1 MSLQSIIVVNTAPG
15 CNNFIEQ
22 QVSADTCNN
31 YIVRITPTTNAIGP
45 FNVYIGS
52 TGTTP
57 VYSAQTR
64 TQMINGVVVQLGPCV
79 TPTPTPTP
87 TVTGTPGTTPTQT
100 STPSPTPTNT
110 GTPPSTP
117 TQTPTPSVSP
127 TTTSTPTQ
135 TPSGSPTET
144 PTQTQTPTQTA
155 TPTNTPTYTPSETPT
170 NTPTGSPSQTPTETP
185 TQTQTP
191 TNTETPTQT
200 PTNTETPT
208 QTPTHTPTP
217 TPTESVFL
225 LEVLLQDGDTLF
237 LQNGQPLLQQQQ
249 GVPFLVSGGD
259 VSCPITPVSLTQ
271 TIYGLGT
278 FFEDNIFQF
287 FTDINLT
294 TPFNGGDLYYTNNSL
309 GCGAC
314 YQIDSNGYTSN
325 YVAPC

>member
-100 STPSPTPTNT
+100 PT
-110 GTPPSTP
+110 S
-117 TQTPTPSVSP
+117 
-127 TTTSTPTQ
+127 
-135 TPSGSPTET
+135 
-144 PTQTQTPTQTA
+144 
-155 TPTNTPTYTPSETPT
+155 SETPT
-170 NTPTGSPSQTPTETP
+170 NTPTPSITPSGSGTPTPTPTFTSTPTQTPTFTPSETPTETPTQTPTETP
-185 TQTQTP
+185 TQTATQTP
-191 TNTETPTQT
+191 TQTETPTQT
-200 PTNTETPT
+200 A
-208 QTPTHTPTP
+208 TPTHTPTP
-217 TPTESVFL
+217 SPTESIFL

-237 LQNGQPLLQQQQ
+237 LQNGEPLLQQQQ

-259 VSCPITPVSLTQ
+259 VSCPSTPVSLTQ

-294 TPFNGGDLYYTNNSL
+294 TPFNGGDLYYTNNSS

>member
-100 STPSPTPTNT
+100 PT
-110 GTPPSTP
+110 S
-117 TQTPTPSVSP
+117 
-127 TTTSTPTQ
+127 
-135 TPSGSPTET
+135 
-144 PTQTQTPTQTA
+144 
-155 TPTNTPTYTPSETPT
+155 SETPT
-170 NTPTGSPSQTPTETP
+170 NTPTPSITPSGSGTPTPTPTFTSTPTQTPTFTPSETPTETPTQTPTETP
-185 TQTQTP
+185 TQTATQTP
-191 TNTETPTQT
+191 TQTETPTQT
-200 PTNTETPT
+200 A
-208 QTPTHTPTP
+208 TPTHTPTP

-259 VSCPITPVSLTQ
+259 VSCPLTPVSLTQ